1 MALRPNGRPRYPPG
15 ADRKP
20 LVLSTYL
27 DAQEHLPYADDSNA
41 VTPMSEE
48 NGAIIIPV
56 YYANLGESNDLKSSL
71 NLFEF
76 IVFYVLPFTM
86 FVGSRHSSYTSHQS
100 RLSYTSHGDLLGGLG
115 KAQTKEAKLRNR
127 SASRNHSV
135 TSQPHAYPLPRQDSS
150 LASRPLREYVS
161 IPTSW

>member
-1 MALRPNGRPRYPPG
+1 MTLRPNGRNRYPPG

-56 YYANLGESNDLKSSL
+56 YYANLGECYNRYVVLL
-71 NLFEF
+71 NYRWHIIHFG
-76 IVFYVLPFTM
+76 I
-86 FVGSRHSSYTSHQS
+86 
-100 RLSYTSHGDLLGGLG
+100 LS
-115 KAQTKEAKLRNR
+115 KK
-127 SASRNHSV
+127 
-135 TSQPHAYPLPRQDSS
+135 
-150 LASRPLREYVS
+150 
-161 IPTSW
+161 